1 MKRSEAIAA
10 FDTYVDQFDRDNPMI
25 YQKAVHSHKVAEIA
39 ERIARSLGQEKLVD
53 FAWLLGLLHDIGRF
67 EQVKQYGTFADS
79 QSVDH
84 AELGAD
90 ILFKDGLIEA
100 FPTGTLPEGW
110 QNTAETAIRQHNKLA
125 LSDGLDEYT
134 RTLSNILR
142 DADKVDIFRVLI
154 ELSYA
159 DRGGGRKPDHP
170 ESCELS
176 PEVMKCVKE
185 HRCVPSHVR
194 KTSFDRRV
202 SHCCLAFELV
212 YEESR
217 QITREQGYLQK
228 LLSMQDEDGVNVRNE
243 RQLLQLAMV
252 EEEIERAWSCHGDG
266 SFDTLSSSSLVLTN
280 LLDKSD
286 NKLIHKSLCTE
297 IPKVNK

>member
-39 ERIARSLGQEKLVD
+39 ERIARSLGQEELVD

-142 DADKVDIFRVLI
+142 DADKVDILRVNVETPMEEIYNVTEEVLLTSGVSDKVMEQVREHHAVVRSIMETPAEHLI
-154 ELSYA
+154 GHIA
-159 DRGGGRKPDHP
+159 
-170 ESCELS
+170 
-176 PEVMKCVKE
+176 
-185 HRCVPSHVR
+185 
-194 KTSFDRRV
+194 
-202 SHCCLAFELV
+202 LAFELV
-212 YEESR
+212 YPESR
-217 QITREQGYLQK
+217 KIVREQGC
-228 LLSMQDEDGVNVRNE
+228 LSRLITGRDADGKPLYSAKERGQMSIVRK
-243 RQLLQLAMV
+243 
-252 EEEIERAWSCHGDG
+252 EIEAAWGE
-266 SFDTLSSSSLVLTN
+266 SLET
-280 LLDKSD
+280 K
-286 NKLIHKSLCTE
+286 
-297 IPKVNK
+297 

>member
-1 MKRSEAIAA
+1 MKRSEATAA
-10 FDTYVDQFDRDNPMI
+10 FNAYVDKFDRNNPMI
-25 YQKAVHSHKVAEIA
+25 YQKAVHSHKVAAIA
-39 ERIARSLGQEKLVD
+39 ERIARSLVREELVD

-90 ILFKDGLIEA
+90 ILFKDGLIDV
-100 FPTGTLPEGW
+100 FPTQALPTGW
-110 QNTAETAIRQHNKLA
+110 QNIAETAIRLHNKLS
-125 LSDGLDEYT
+125 LPDGLDERT

-159 DRGGGRKPDHP
+159 DRNGGRKQDQP

-176 PEVMKCVKE
+176 PEVMKCVME
-185 HRCVPSHVR
+185 HRCVPSSVR

-217 QITREQGYLQK
+217 RITREQGYLRK
-228 LLSMQDEDGVNVRNE
+228 LLAMQDGDGINVRND

-252 EEEIERAWSCHGDG
+252 EEEIEKAWRMS
-266 SFDTLSSSSLVLTN
+266 
-280 LLDKSD
+280 
-286 NKLIHKSLCTE
+286 
-297 IPKVNK
+297 

>member
-1 MKRSEAIAA
+1 MKGIILAGGSATRLYPLSKAISKQIMPVY
-10 FDTYVDQFDRDNPMI
+10 DKPMVYYPLSTLMLAGI
-25 YQKAVHSHKVAEIA
+25 
-39 ERIARSLGQEKLVD
+39 R
-53 FAWLLGLLHDIGRF
+53 
-67 EQVKQYGTFADS
+67 
-79 QSVDH
+79 
-84 AELGAD
+84 D
-90 ILFKDGLIEA
+90 ILIISTPADLPNFERLLADGSQ
-100 FPTGTLPEGW
+100 FG
-110 QNTAETAIRQHNKLA
+110 
-125 LSDGLDEYT
+125 
-134 RTLSNILR
+134 
-142 DADKVDIFRVLI
+142 I

-217 QITREQGYLQK
+217 RITREQGFLQK
-228 LLSMQDEDGVNVRNE
+228 LLSMQDEDGVNVKNE
-243 RQLLQLAMV
+243 RPLLQLAMV

-266 SFDTLSSSSLVLTN
+266 SFDTPVTR
-280 LLDKSD
+280 SD
-286 NKLIHKSLCTE
+286 RT
-297 IPKVNK
+297 